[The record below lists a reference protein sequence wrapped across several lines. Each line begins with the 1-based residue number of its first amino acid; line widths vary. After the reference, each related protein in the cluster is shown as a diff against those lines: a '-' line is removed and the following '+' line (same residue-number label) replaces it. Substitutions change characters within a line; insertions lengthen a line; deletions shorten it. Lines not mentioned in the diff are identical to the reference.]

1 MQNMTEGNV
10 TKRMVSFATPLLFGN
25 VLQQLYSAAAAVI
38 VGKFAGKTALA
49 AVGTAA
55 PIMNILMFLMVGIT
69 MGSSILMSEFFGAS
83 EYEKVKQEEVTSILS
98 GSIFTI
104 ALSIAA
110 IFLIKPLLFLIKTPD
125 EIMPQAVAYLE
136 IIISGLI
143 FSFLYNI
150 LSSSLSSIGDST
162 TPLFYLL
169 FSSVLNIVLGIVL
182 VRGFGLGVSGAAYAT
197 VISQAVSSVLCM
209 GYIYWKVPILR
220 FHVRDLKINFALLAR
235 TVGYSSVS
243 AIQQTFLYVGIFI
256 LQGAVNPL
264 GVDAIAA
271 YNVVTR
277 IDGFILAPTDSLALA
292 LTTFVSQN
300 RGAQKVERI
309 RYGMKSSIV
318 IGLSYCILLAVAVFF
333 SAHKLMTFFLNS
345 GEVNAVEIGVKY
357 LKVMAVFYILPAF
370 CNSFQGFFRGLGRM
384 DITLYATIV
393 QIPVRVILAYL
404 LVVHYGL
411 SAVAVGVALGW
422 ICMIGYETH
431 QYRRYLFSEGSSYH
445 EISIP

>member
-10 TKRMVSFATPLLFGN
+10 TKRMVSFAIPLLFGN
-25 VLQQLYSAAAAVI
+25 VLQQLYSAAAAVM
-38 VGKFAGKTALA
+38 VGKFAGKMALA

-83 EYEKVKQEEVTSILS
+83 EHEKVKQEEVTSILS
-98 GSIFTI
+98 GLIFTI
-104 ALSIAA
+104 VLSVVA

-125 EIMPQAVAYLE
+125 EIIPQAVAYLE
-136 IIISGLI
+136 IIISGLV
-143 FSFLYNI
+143 FTFLYNI

-162 TPLFYLL
+162 TPLFFLF
-169 FSSVLNIVLGIVL
+169 FSSILNIGLGIML
-182 VRGFGLGVSGAAYAT
+182 VRDFGLGVCGAAYAT
-197 VISQAVSSVLCM
+197 VISQAVSAVLCM

-220 FHVRDLKINFALLAR
+220 FHVRDLKINFSLLAQ
-235 TVGYSSVS
+235 TVGYSTVS

-271 YNVVTR
+271 YNAVTR

-300 RGAQKVERI
+300 RGAKKIERI
-309 RYGMKSSIV
+309 RHGMKSSVV
-318 IGLSYCILLAVAVFF
+318 IGLCYCILLAISVYF
-333 SAHKLMTFFLNS
+333 SAHTLMTFFLNS
-345 GEVNAVEIGVKY
+345 GEVNAIEVGVKY
-357 LKVMAVFYILPAF
+357 LKVMSVFYILPAF

-393 QIPVRVILAYL
+393 QIPVRVILAYM
-404 LVVHYGL
+404 LVEHFGL
-411 SAVAVGVALGW
+411 SAVAIGVTLGW
-422 ICMIGYETH
+422 ICMIGYEAH
-431 QYRRYLFSEGSSYH
+431 QYRKYLLSEGCM
-445 EISIP
+445 